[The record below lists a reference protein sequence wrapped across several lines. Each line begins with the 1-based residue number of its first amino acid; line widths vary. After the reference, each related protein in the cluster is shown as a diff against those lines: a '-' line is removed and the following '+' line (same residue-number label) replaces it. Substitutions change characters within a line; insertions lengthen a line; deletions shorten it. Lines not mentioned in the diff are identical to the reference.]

1 MHHVYIGMVVKWL
14 KKYIPFI
21 LETKVKYFWENDQG
35 EVFEEV
41 FGGSQ
46 YIGIYATATNPASMK
61 VLTNYGFTEK
71 GKSECNWGSKSLY
84 MNTYLKFKFN

>member
-1 MHHVYIGMVVKWL
+1 MHHVYYKWGF
-14 KKYIPFI
+14 KNYIPFI
-21 LETKVKYFWENDQG
+21 LETKARYFWENDHG

-41 FGGSQ
+41 FDGLQ

-71 GKSECNWGSKSLY
+71 GKSECN
-84 MNTYLKFKFN
+84 